1 MSRRTVVRNV
11 AAFDTSRFGG
21 ALIWQEILRDYDE
34 WHAGKEVNQIS
45 WFRRQTSLRA
55 AIETAARAVDDR
67 GKRYDHQYRIWR
79 TSILQATAALVAAES
94 AIAAS
99 ASFDD
104 LLRLITTQ
112 LREVAGIGALY
123 CYDAA
128 FRIGAYLGTYPT
140 RVYLHR
146 GTRAG
151 ACALGLNYR
160 KDALEM
166 SEVPEELSDRQPYEI
181 ENILCIY
188 EKRFK
193 GASTRGEGKGQRR
206 YC

>member
-1 MSRRTVVRNV
+1 M
-11 AAFDTSRFGG
+11 
-21 ALIWQEILRDYDE
+21 WQEILRDYDE
-34 WHAGKEVNQIS
+34 SHAGSEENQIS

-55 AIETAARAVDDR
+55 AIEKAARAVDDR

-79 TSILQATAALVAAES
+79 QSVRQATAALIAAEAS
-94 AIAAS
+94 IAVT

-104 LLRLITTQ
+104 LLRLITEQ

-128 FRIGAYLGTYPT
+128 FRIGAYLGRYPT

-151 ACALGLNYR
+151 ARALGLDYR
-160 KDALEM
+160 RDALEM
-166 SEVPEELSDRQPYEI
+166 SEVPQELRDRQPYEV

-188 EKRFK
+188 ERRFR
-193 GASTRGEGKGQRR
+193 GGSATREGGKGRR
-206 YC
+206 RLC